1 MSQFRVGDYEI
12 AHRRRGTAKALGF
25 LAVGLGVGA
34 LAALLLAPKAGRQMR
49 KDIRR
54 RYEDARDAL
63 DDLGERAS
71 DLWDRREEFAEAAR
85 RKVEP
90 LARNLR
96 HG

>member
-1 MSQFRVGDYEI
+1 MPQFRIGDYEI
-12 AHRRRGTAKALGF
+12 AHRRRGTATALGF

-34 LAALLLAPKAGRQMR
+34 LATLLLAPKTGRQMR

-54 RYEDARDAL
+54 RFEDARDAL

-71 DLWDRREEFAEAAR
+71 DLWDRREEFAGAAR
-85 RKVEP
+85 RKMEP
-90 LARNLR
+90 IARNLR